1 MKDIY
6 VKINGK
12 YIPIEKAT
20 GNKIISPLQVFINK
34 IKLMIIKEKEN
45 EGNKREL

>member
-6 VKINGK
+6 IKINGK

-20 GNKIISPLQVFINK
+20 GNKINFVSPLQIFINK
-34 IKLMIIKEKEN
+34 IKLMIIKEKQN
-45 EGNKREL
+45 ESRI